1 MMKKYNSEEVL
12 YVDLNRDRLEQLYEK
27 DNKEAE

>member
-27 DNKEAE
+27 DNKETE